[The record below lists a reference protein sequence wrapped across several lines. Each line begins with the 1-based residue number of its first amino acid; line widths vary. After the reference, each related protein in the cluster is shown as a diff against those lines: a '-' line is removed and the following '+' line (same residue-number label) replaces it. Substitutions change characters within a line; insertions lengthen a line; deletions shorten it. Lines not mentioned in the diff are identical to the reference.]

1 MGMTGPVLIVDDDEQ
16 ILKLTEEIM
25 TVSGFTVRSFSD
37 PLKALSSLSSESA
50 AAIISDIDMPGM
62 TGIAFAQKVRTID
75 EHIPIIFLT
84 GFSTLE
90 YAKEAIRIGASEFI
104 EKPVRNIHSL
114 IEVVRTAIRKRE
126 ERKSLETVH
135 DLYKALVRPGE
146 SVQPADVFYD
156 LQEFTIK
163 GWAKLIEHKDEETGN
178 HLMRIARYTELLA
191 AELAKTPAFA
201 GYLSHEYIQDLK
213 LGSILHD
220 IGKSSVPDTILMK
233 PGKLTPEEFAV
244 IKGHVIVGGTFL
256 ETCLVEWKDKYP
268 DMKCYFNLGSQIAKF
283 HHERWDGTGYATG
296 LSRSDI
302 PLSARIVAIAD
313 VYDALTSERPY
324 KKAWPHADAVA
335 EIIRSSETHFD
346 PAIVSVFVSISPRFS
361 EIRSTFT

>member
-1 MGMTGPVLIVDDDEQ
+1 MGMNGPVLIVDDDEQ
-16 ILKLTEEIM
+16 ILTLTQEIL
-25 TVSGFTVRSFSD
+25 TASGFTVRGFTD
-37 PLKALSSLSSESA
+37 PVKALTSLTVDGA

-62 TGIAFAQKVRTID
+62 SGIEFGQKVRAID
-75 EHIPIIFLT
+75 EHIPIVFLT

-104 EKPVRNIHSL
+104 EKPVKNIHAL

-126 ERKSLETVH
+126 ERKALETVH
-135 DLYKALVRPGE
+135 DLYRALVRPGE
-146 SVQPADVFYD
+146 SIQPADVFYD

-191 AELAKTPAFA
+191 NELSATTAFS

-233 PGKLTPEEFAV
+233 PGKLTAEEFV
-244 IKGHVIVGGTFL
+244 IIKSHVTVGGSFL
-256 ETCLVEWKDKYP
+256 ETCLTEWKNKYP

-283 HHERWDGTGYATG
+283 HHERWDGSGYAAG
-296 LSRSDI
+296 LARTDI

-346 PAIVSVFVSISPRFS
+346 PSIVSVFLSISPKFA
-361 EIRSTFT
+361 EIRSTFN